1 MKKSNK
7 FKKSHLLLA
16 IMVIALG
23 AAVWLN
29 MRYTETGNNITETS
43 SKYLG
48 QAEYVNATVSEPK
61 ETEDDYFKTLRE
73 ERKKGRNEA
82 LDILEETLNRTDLT
96 DSQKAEAVSKSTA
109 LATAANNETA
119 IETVLKAKGF
129 LNVVAVIGE
138 SDINVIVDKA
148 PDVAGVARIQDAVMA
163 HTDFEISNIKIIT
176 AE

>member
-1 MKKSNK
+1 MKQTGK

-16 IMVIALG
+16 VMVIALG

-29 MRYTETGNNITETS
+29 MRYTETGGKLTDTS

-48 QAEYVNATVSEPK
+48 QAEYVNATVSEPE

-82 LDILEETLNRTDLT
+82 LSILEETLNRTDLT

-109 LATAANNETA
+109 LATAADNEAA

-129 LNVVAVIGE
+129 LNVVVVIGE
-138 SDINVIVDKA
+138 TDINVIVDKA
-148 PDVAGVARIQDAVMA
+148 PDVAGVARIQDAVMSQ
-163 HTDFEISNIKIIT
+163 TDFEVSNIKII
-176 AE
+176 AAK